1 MATALRPIAHEDRL
15 SLVEHLDEL
24 RTRIIICLV
33 GFVIAFGF
41 CFWQNDAIL
50 EILDRPLQKSA
61 FTKGSDDPLERT
73 AAFQQAQ
80 KRLYLQWEVLAR
92 EMARSDD
99 LSPALRARWAEMSE
113 QSRVTAAVAP
123 EATGR
128 RPVTLGVGEPFTVT
142 FRVVGYAAM
151 LLTLPLL
158 LYQAYAFILPAF
170 SPREREVALPLM
182 AMVPFLF
189 VGGVVFAYYF
199 VLPNAINFLQN
210 FNDDNYDILLQ
221 ARDFYKFSI
230 MVLMVMGIL
239 FQVPIGILAVTR
251 VGHRHAGAAAQEP
264 PLRDPRDRDRGHAA
278 ARPGPGDD
286 ADDDGPADRSL
297 RGLYPLS
304 CPARPSRRAR
314 RRPRRGGAGGH
325 RRRRA
330 PARPRS
336 RRLNSCCSTSE
347 APAAARWSRPS
358 ISPSPCS
365 WAAVSSCS
373 ASAETSPADSS
384 TR

>member
-24 RTRIIICLV
+24 RTRIIICLAA
-33 GFVIAFGF
+33 FVVAFGF
-41 CFWQNDAIL
+41 CFWQNDKIL
-50 EILDRPLQKSA
+50 EILDRPLEKSA

-99 LSPALRARWAEMSE
+99 LSPALKARWAEMSA
-113 QSRVTAAVAP
+113 QSRATAAVAP

-189 VGGVVFAYYF
+189 VGGVVFAYYL

-239 FQVPIGILAVTR
+239 FQVPIGILAITR
-251 VGHRHAGAAAQEP
+251 VGIVTPAQLRKNRRYAILVIAILAMLMPGQDPVTMLMMMAPLIVLFEGSILLAAGLDRRAA
-264 PLRDPRDRDRGHAA
+264 RAA
-278 ARPGPGDD
+278 AREEE
-286 ADDDGPADRSL
+286 AELAVTDDDELPND
-297 RGLYPLS
+297 PD
-304 CPARPSRRAR
+304 P
-314 RRPRRGGAGGH
+314 
-325 RRRRA
+325 
-330 PARPRS
+330 
-336 RRLNSCCSTSE
+336 E
-347 APAAARWSRPS
+347 
-358 ISPSPCS
+358 
-365 WAAVSSCS
+365 
-373 ASAETSPADSS
+373 ED
-384 TR
+384 

>member
-33 GFVIAFGF
+33 GFLIAFGF
-41 CFWQNDAIL
+41 CFWQNDTIL
-50 EILDRPLQKSA
+50 EILDRPLEKSA
-61 FTKGSDDPLERT
+61 FQKGSQDPLER
-73 AAFQQAQ
+73 AAEFQQAQ

-92 EMARSDD
+92 DMARADE
-99 LSPALRARWAEMSE
+99 LSPELRERWAQMSE
-113 QSRVTAAVAP
+113 LSAATADAAP
-123 EATGR
+123 EAGGR

-151 LLTLPLL
+151 LLALPLL

-182 AMVPFLF
+182 ALVPFLF
-189 VGGVVFAYYF
+189 AGGVVFAYFF

-251 VGHRHAGAAAQEP
+251 VGIVTPAQLRRHRRYAILVIAILAMLLPGQDPVTMLMMMAPLIVLFEGSILLAAV
-264 PLRDPRDRDRGHAA
+264 LDRRA
-278 ARPGPGDD
+278 ARV
-286 ADDDGPADRSL
+286 AAREEAELAVTDDGELPHDPDR
-297 RGLYPLS
+297 
-304 CPARPSRRAR
+304 
-314 RRPRRGGAGGH
+314 
-325 RRRRA
+325 
-330 PARPRS
+330 
-336 RRLNSCCSTSE
+336 E
-347 APAAARWSRPS
+347 
-358 ISPSPCS
+358 
-365 WAAVSSCS
+365 
-373 ASAETSPADSS
+373 D
-384 TR
+384 

>member
-24 RTRIIICLV
+24 RTRIVICLV
-33 GFVIAFGF
+33 GFLIAFGF
-41 CFWQNDAIL
+41 CFWQNDTIL
-50 EILDRPLQKSA
+50 EILDRPLEKSA
-61 FTKGSDDPLERT
+61 FQRGSQDPLER
-73 AAFQQAQ
+73 AAEFQQAQ
-80 KRLYLQWEVLAR
+80 KRLFLQWEVLAR
-92 EMARSDD
+92 EMSRSDE
-99 LSPALRARWAEMSE
+99 LSPELRERWAQMSAL
-113 QSRVTAAVAP
+113 SAATADTAP
-123 EATGR
+123 KAGGR

-151 LLTLPLL
+151 LLALPLL

-189 VGGVVFAYYF
+189 AGGVVFAYYF

-251 VGHRHAGAAAQEP
+251 VGIVTPAQLRKHRRYAILVIAILAMLLPGQDPVTMLLMMAPLIVLFEGSILLAAV
-264 PLRDPRDRDRGHAA
+264 LDRRAARAA
-278 ARPGPGDD
+278 AREE
-286 ADDDGPADRSL
+286 AELAVTDDGELPHDPDR
-297 RGLYPLS
+297 
-304 CPARPSRRAR
+304 
-314 RRPRRGGAGGH
+314 
-325 RRRRA
+325 
-330 PARPRS
+330 
-336 RRLNSCCSTSE
+336 E
-347 APAAARWSRPS
+347 
-358 ISPSPCS
+358 
-365 WAAVSSCS
+365 
-373 ASAETSPADSS
+373 D
-384 TR
+384 